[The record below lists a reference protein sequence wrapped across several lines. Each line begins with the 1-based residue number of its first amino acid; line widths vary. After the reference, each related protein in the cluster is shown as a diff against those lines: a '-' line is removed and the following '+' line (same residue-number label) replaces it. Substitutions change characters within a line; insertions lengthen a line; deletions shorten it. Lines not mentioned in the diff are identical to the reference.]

1 MLHMHAA
8 HQIGQLL
15 SRSEGDDPTG
25 IPDFCFVPKHSQS
38 FASWKLS
45 SNTPSTFPALSFQWN
60 PVCTVVTISPTI
72 PPDSSLEFVQLCFAG
87 IGWRKNW
94 QKEISWNVH
103 MSWNMLGNW
112 IKNQMKISMFYI
124 TDLYHRRGLFNIQN
138 VWTNR

>member
-1 MLHMHAA
+1 MHTHVAYA
-8 HQIGQLL
+8 SRTILDSFSQGQKEMILPEYQTKPLTFSEFCIMEVIQQHSLNL
-15 SRSEGDDPTG
+15 SR
-25 IPDFCFVPKHSQS
+25 
-38 FASWKLS
+38 
-45 SNTPSTFPALSFQWN
+45 FQWN

-94 QKEISWNVH
+94 QKEISGNVH

-112 IKNQMKISMFYI
+112 IKIQMKISKFYI